1 MFYYL
6 HQMFCSFS
14 ATVYQTFFA
23 EAAFLLLPVLS
34 DLETLDIEVS
44 NKQYSR
50 GFSKIE
56 NEISLE
62 FFLLN
67 YLTSTYMQH
76 IVSKSSIKDCCFPII
91 LLFGISIAL
100 IKIPEF
106 WTSNPMLRDAREW
119 FTKLHFIV
127 VMWCFKW

>member
-1 MFYYL
+1 
-6 HQMFCSFS
+6 MFCSFS

-23 EAAFLLLPVLS
+23 EAASLLLPVLS

-76 IVSKSSIKDCCFPII
+76 IVSNSSIKDCCVPII
-91 LLFGISIAL
+91 LLFGIGIAL

-106 WTSNPMLRDAREW
+106 
-119 FTKLHFIV
+119 
-127 VMWCFKW
+127 

>member
-1 MFYYL
+1 
-6 HQMFCSFS
+6 MFCSFV

-23 EAAFLLLPVLS
+23 EAASLLLPVLS

-67 YLTSTYMQH
+67 YLTSTYMQQQ
-76 IVSKSSIKDCCFPII
+76 VSVFSP
-91 LLFGISIAL
+91 
-100 IKIPEF
+100 
-106 WTSNPMLRDAREW
+106 
-119 FTKLHFIV
+119 
-127 VMWCFKW
+127 

>member
-1 MFYYL
+1 
-6 HQMFCSFS
+6 MFCSFS

-23 EAAFLLLPVLS
+23 EAASLLLPVLS

-67 YLTSTYMQH
+67 FTSTYMQH
-76 IVSKSSIKDCCFPII
+76 IVSNSSIKDCCVPII
-91 LLFGISIAL
+91 LLFGIGIAL

-106 WTSNPMLRDAREW
+106 
-119 FTKLHFIV
+119 
-127 VMWCFKW
+127 

>member
-6 HQMFCSFS
+6 PQRFCSFS

-23 EAAFLLLPVLS
+23 EAASLLLPVLS

-67 YLTSTYMQH
+67 YH
-76 IVSKSSIKDCCFPII
+76 IYLYAAYSVPII
-91 LLFGISIAL
+91 LFFGIGIAL

-106 WTSNPMLRDAREW
+106 WTYNPMLRDDR
-119 FTKLHFIV
+119 K
-127 VMWCFKW
+127 